1 MRRLPCLRCDAQ
13 MKFAMQQKF
22 QMGEA
27 GFLSGDWPHI
37 LAGALELEVWFCP
50 ECGKV
55 EFFVPGSRNRAT
67 EHEEEASFDFVGSMV
82 NESIDAFGS
91 DGMPQK
97 KCPTCG
103 REHDFDYPKCPYC
116 KHDYNAK

>member
-1 MRRLPCLRCDAQ
+1 MRTLKCLRCGAK

-27 GFLSGDWPHI
+27 GFLTGDLPHI

-50 ECGKV
+50 DCGKA
-55 EFFVPGSRNRAT
+55 EFFVPGSGNRPEKQAD
-67 EHEEEASFDFVGSMV
+67 HEELDFVGALV
-82 NESIDAFGS
+82 NESIDS
-91 DGMPQK
+91 IDMDGMPQR

-116 KHDYNAK
+116 KHDYQA